1 MKNAHNPIPKGE
13 GPILKIEGL
22 TVDFLSNDKP
32 VRAVDNVSFHV
43 DRGETLVILGESG
56 SGKSVSTSTVM
67 DLIDCPPGDIVSGSC
82 LLDGTEL
89 SRLNQ
94 EARRDINGRRI
105 AMIFQ
110 DPLAYLNPVYTVG
123 RQIAEVF
130 ESHDA
135 ARGRQARANTIELL
149 RRVGIPEPESRV
161 DFYPHQFSGGQRQ
174 RVMIAMAIA
183 LKPDILI
190 ADEPTTA
197 LDVSVQAQ
205 ILDLLRDLQRET
217 GMALV
222 MITHDLEVAASM
234 ADRIIVMNAGK
245 VVESGLAREVFSNPQ
260 HAYTRRLIA
269 ALPHGD
275 AAETSHRRSADATGE
290 TLLKVEHLT
299 KEYVLASGAFAGKR
313 TFKAVDDVTFE
324 VRKGETL
331 GIVGESGS
339 GKSSIARVLLRLNVP
354 SSGKAIYAGENI
366 FEMSGKGL
374 VAFRRKVQM
383 VFQDPY
389 GSMNPR
395 MNVQAIISEPWA
407 IHRDLLPRSR
417 WRDRVAE
424 LLDLVGLKP
433 EHAERYPHQFSGGQR
448 QRIAIARALASEPEL
463 IVCDEAVSALDVS
476 IQAQVID
483 LLADLRTRLG
493 LSYIFITH
501 DLPIVR
507 HFADRILVMKQG
519 QIVEEGPTP
528 TLFGAPQHEYTQS
541 LLKAV
546 PKPKWLMSTE
556 APSATPGELRARRA
570 RNGGMAG

>member
-395 MNVQAIISEPWA
+395 MNVQAIISERWA